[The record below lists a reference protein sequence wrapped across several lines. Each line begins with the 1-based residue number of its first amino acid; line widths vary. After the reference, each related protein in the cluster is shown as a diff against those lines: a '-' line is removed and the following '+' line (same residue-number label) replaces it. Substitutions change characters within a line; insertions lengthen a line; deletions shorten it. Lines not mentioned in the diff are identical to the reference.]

1 MHSFGLASLPGC
13 WIFGHLL
20 AESFDVFGDRGSKVG
35 GDLREVF
42 SAFFGVNQFRTELL
56 DSVIEPARG
65 CHAYELSSAK
75 LIPPYRY
82 FCTSSRIRQTP
93 LELSPT
99 WLKYG
104 DHPLYFASLRKL
116 LGPKTRLRRG
126 LQSSRMKEIVVLAM
140 PDDSI
145 TISPGPKFK
154 TAMLLAIAAD
164 VLQLAVFPLFVE
176 GALSP
181 LDDVLDVAVGAAMVQ
196 LLGWH
201 WEFLPSFFAK
211 LVPGVDLV
219 PFWTLAVANVYRKAK
234 RMADTGAEKP
244 LLPER

>member
-1 MHSFGLASLPGC
+1 
-13 WIFGHLL
+13 
-20 AESFDVFGDRGSKVG
+20 
-35 GDLREVF
+35 
-42 SAFFGVNQFRTELL
+42 
-56 DSVIEPARG
+56 
-65 CHAYELSSAK
+65 
-75 LIPPYRY
+75 
-82 FCTSSRIRQTP
+82 
-93 LELSPT
+93 
-99 WLKYG
+99 
-104 DHPLYFASLRKL
+104 
-116 LGPKTRLRRG
+116 
-126 LQSSRMKEIVVLAM
+126 MKEIVVLAM

-234 RMADTGAEKP
+234 RMADSDTEKP